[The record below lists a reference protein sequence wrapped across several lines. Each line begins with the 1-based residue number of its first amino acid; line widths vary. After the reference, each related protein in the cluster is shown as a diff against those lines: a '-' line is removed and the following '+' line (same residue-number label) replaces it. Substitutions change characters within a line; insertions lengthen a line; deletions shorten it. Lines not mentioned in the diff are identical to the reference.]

1 MRLFDATS
9 TYVYI
14 FCAYAL
20 NALVL
25 LLHSTKGPISSNRPP
40 DLLVLVP
47 MIVGMMFGALLS
59 FVWIRK
65 TSSLIEKS
73 VLMLTGVLCLLFLVS
88 VLPEIGYEWANFRFS
103 HLIFIIVSC
112 VAAVLVGIR
121 ALQLVRLS
129 SNSSALS

>member
-25 LLHSTKGPISSNRPP
+25 LFHSTKGSMSSHRPP

-47 MIVGMMFGALLS
+47 MIVGMMLGALLS
-59 FVWIRK
+59 FSSIRK
-65 TSSLIEKS
+65 TSNLIEKS
-73 VLMLTGVLCLLFLVS
+73 VLILTGAICLLFLVGA
-88 VLPEIGYEWANFRFS
+88 LPEIGYEWANFSFS
-103 HLIFIIVSC
+103 HAAFVIVSC
-112 VAAVLVGIR
+112 VAAVLVGVR
-121 ALQLVRLS
+121 VLQLVRFS
-129 SNSSALS
+129 RNSSVSL

>member
-25 LLHSTKGPISSNRPP
+25 LLHSTKGPISSHRTP
-40 DLLVLVP
+40 DLLILVP
-47 MIVGMMFGALLS
+47 MIAGMMFGALLS
-59 FVWIRK
+59 FVSIRK
-65 TSSLIEKS
+65 TSSLIEKG
-73 VLMLTGVLCLLFLVS
+73 VLILTGVLCLLFLVS
-88 VLPEIGYEWANFRFS
+88 VLPEIGYEWANFPFS
-103 HLIFIIVSC
+103 HAIFVIISC

-121 ALQLVRLS
+121 VLQLVRFS
-129 SNSSALS
+129 RNSSALS

>member
-25 LLHSTKGPISSNRPP
+25 LLHTTKNPTSSHGSP

-47 MIVGMMFGALLS
+47 MILGMVFGALLS
-59 FVWIRK
+59 FVSIRK
-65 TSSLIEKS
+65 TSSRLEKTVLI
-73 VLMLTGVLCLLFLVS
+73 LTGVLCLLFLIS
-88 VLPEIGYEWANFRFS
+88 VLPKAGYEWANFPFS
-103 HLIFIIVSC
+103 HAIFVIVSC
-112 VAAVLVGIR
+112 IAAVLTGIR
-121 ALQLVRLS
+121 VFQLVRFS
-129 SNSSALS
+129 KENNALS